1 MTALLFPYEGQP
13 QNQLYTSRREKQ
25 YCCIFPFFFGEGAIL
40 ETTNTSI
47 KMLVEDTFQREEIIP
62 KYSKSKHNSVRR
74 GWDQEKKC

>member
-1 MTALLFPYEGQP
+1 MRDSLKISYIHQD
-13 QNQLYTSRREKQ
+13 EKGN
-25 YCCIFPFFFGEGAIL
+25 IAGFFQFLEGAIL

-47 KMLVEDTFQREEIIP
+47 KMLVEDTFQREEIIT

>member
-1 MTALLFPYEGQP
+1 MRDNLKISYIHQD
-13 QNQLYTSRREKQ
+13 EKSN
-25 YCCIFPFFFGEGAIL
+25 IAVFFHFFGEGAIL

-47 KMLVEDTFQREEIIP
+47 KMLVEDTFQREEIIT